1 MWSLEVGN
9 VLKIFALRSTL
20 CRGSLLRIFTFTNFL
35 QRPVLWNNYINF
47 FLKKWAKP
55 GLFLFIS
62 FFSHDKYS
70 TNLTINDKSIDGVLG
85 TRTRGGRMVGADE
98 STELWR
104 HPNYMNV
111 DHTREHICPSESNCL
126 VTRLGKH
133 ILLRITMLW
142 YTAIV

>member
-1 MWSLEVGN
+1 MVTRSRKR
-9 VLKIFALRSTL
+9 LKDFCTSINT
-20 CRGSLLRIFTFTNFL
+20 L
-35 QRPVLWNNYINF
+35 QRLAAENFHFYKFPPETRVMKQLYNF
-47 FLKKWAKP
+47 FKKWAKP

-104 HPNYMNV
+104 HPNFMNV